1 MPPVLAE
8 PRKDFTA
15 DALFRLTR
23 SYFGRMDDPRP
34 GKIRIRLGDALM
46 SAFTMFSLK
55 DPSLWA
61 FDARGRNQNYNFR
74 TIYGIESVPSDTQMR
89 AILDTVDPDDLRP
102 LNNDIFRLLQRGKE
116 LEQFVFMDGHYL
128 VSLDSTGYFSSSKI
142 HCPSC
147 LEKNYRG
154 GNVNYSHQMLGAAL
168 VKPGLKEVIPL
179 APEPGLPRC
188 YFSRSASILCVET

>member
-1 MPPVLAE
+1 MPPVLAK

-23 SYFGRMDDPRP
+23 SYFGRMDDPRQ
-34 GKIRIRLGDALM
+34 GKISILLGDALM
-46 SAFTMFSLK
+46 SAFAMFSLK
-55 DPSLWA
+55 DPSLLS
-61 FDARGRNQNYNFR
+61 FDERCHNQNDNFR

-89 AILDTVDPDDLRP
+89 TILDTVDPDDLRP
-102 LNNDIFRLLQRGKE
+102 LYSDIYRLLQRGKE

-128 VSLDSTGYFSSSKI
+128 GSLDGTGYFSSSKI

-154 GNVNYSHQMLGAAL
+154 CNVNYSHQMLVQLWLNPA
-168 VKPGLKEVIPL
+168 
-179 APEPGLPRC
+179 
-188 YFSRSASILCVET
+188 